1 MNFKLLVSLYR
12 NSVLIKEG
20 EGEVV
25 DYNDVLLNAFAQPLV
40 MTVVAGGGV
49 KRKTGR
55 LLTVRDQ
62 R

>member
-20 EGEVV
+20 EGV

>member
-20 EGEVV
+20 EGV
-25 DYNDVLLNAFAQPLV
+25 DYNDALLNAFAQPLV

>member
-20 EGEVV
+20 EGEGA

-55 LLTVRDQ
+55 LLTVRDE

>member
-20 EGEVV
+20 EGV
-25 DYNDVLLNAFAQPLV
+25 DYNDVLLNEFAQPLV